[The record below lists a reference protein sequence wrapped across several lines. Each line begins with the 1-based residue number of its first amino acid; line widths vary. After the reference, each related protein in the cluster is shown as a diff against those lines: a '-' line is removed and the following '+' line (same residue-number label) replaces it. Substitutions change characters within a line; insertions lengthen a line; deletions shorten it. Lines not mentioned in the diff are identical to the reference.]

1 MREGDKIVRL
11 GIRIASTLLAC
22 AGLFMAFA
30 SPALAFA
37 TTGTGADFEG
47 AWDTVIVEVNAHY
60 RLYLHH
66 EGNSVEG
73 NFDNTQASQYSGTLK
88 GEVKDA
94 GEAREEDDRR
104 LFLATA
110 VIALAASSASAD
122 QNATVK
128 LFTLHLLAVQ
138 QPYVLQNVFCCRYR
152 SGTGCR
158 P

>member
-1 MREGDKIVRL
+1 
-11 GIRIASTLLAC
+11 
-22 AGLFMAFA
+22 MAFA

-122 QNATVK
+122 QNGFA
-128 LFTLHLLAVQ
+128 LTLGIAAQAAVGNVARETSLCL
-138 QPYVLQNVFCCRYR
+138 YVIDFVWLGNLDSNQD
-152 SGTGCR
+152 
-158 P
+158 